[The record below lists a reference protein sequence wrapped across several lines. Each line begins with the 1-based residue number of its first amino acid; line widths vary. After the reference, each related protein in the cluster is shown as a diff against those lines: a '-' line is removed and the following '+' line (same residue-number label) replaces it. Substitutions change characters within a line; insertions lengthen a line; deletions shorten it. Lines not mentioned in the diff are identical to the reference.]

1 MAAKTVINKKLNWA
15 QKGQAE
21 VLTHQD
27 FLAQMTKA
35 DSMIFRNKEQ
45 VLKTMNC
52 FNIRLYLIEIFSFF
66 FFFSNYRISK
76 LVFFRL
82 NVEILV

>member
-1 MAAKTVINKKLNWA
+1 MTMAAKTLINKKLNWA

-35 DSMIFRNKEQ
+35 RNASK
-45 VLKTMNC
+45 C
-52 FNIRLYLIEIFSFF
+52 YYLV
-66 FFFSNYRISK
+66 K
-76 LVFFRL
+76 K
-82 NVEILV
+82 

>member
-1 MAAKTVINKKLNWA
+1 MAAKTLINKKLNWA

-66 FFFSNYRISK
+66 FFFLTTGYQNLYFLDWMLK
-76 LVFFRL
+76 F
-82 NVEILV
+82 